1 MYALEGTYD
10 RRDGRDMRPVKSDV
24 LEVHAIVYNRQA
36 VDSMVIRIP
45 ITRMKR
51 LISQEIIQ
59 GEIDEKRS

>member
-1 MYALEGTYD
+1 
-10 RRDGRDMRPVKSDV
+10 MRPVKSDV